1 MLYFFLEKCGKNKD
15 NGCVLKE
22 VCKGRLFLASVN
34 LSSAANAVRGFR
46 KNFTRHRKLET
57 SVKHSPIVLLSGA
70 VFAALATVS
79 AFGDNLWTFA
89 NGTITKTIPGGGDE
103 GANLV
108 WTVPVSWNPA
118 TGAMTVNSGI
128 VCDGAVAGDLDLR
141 DATVADAGYAE
152 PVPVTALT
160 TAPAFLSGKTNVSA
174 FFANHVTTL
183 GARSFYKNTVI
194 QDIRLWGESATIKFD
209 YYSWAGSCSA
219 LTNAVLD
226 IGLTSIPGPLFPSC
240 ASLSVDI
247 ATLVKPH
254 FTSIAAQA
262 FANTAV
268 YGKLECSN
276 LSSIGA
282 SAFVKTKLQEV
293 VLRGTAT
300 TLPTSPSRNGG
311 VFEKIT
317 TLTNAVIELPLDTVG
332 DSAFSGCTALACP
345 ASRILPAGV
354 TTLGANAYN
363 SCPIYGPVVLTNL
376 ASMSV
381 GAFVGSAISDIRI
394 AGELTTL
401 PANSNNAGPFYK
413 VTALTNIVLNCPNFQ
428 SIVGNSCAAVNA
440 SSAHPITSIT
450 FGSTNRVSVEANS
463 FRYQPVASV
472 TFHGPAPELTSLQN
486 ILVART
492 ATADTAAKPST
503 IYASKRQEGWL
514 SNEVRS
520 VASETE
526 RSLWVAD
533 NPDQKPSALLGV
545 LKRDGNGKSKAYIV
559 NEPSPFDPFIGFIM
573 YLN

>member
-1 MLYFFLEKCGKNKD
+1 MK
-15 NGCVLKE
+15 
-22 VCKGRLFLASVN
+22 R
-34 LSSAANAVRGFR
+34 
-46 KNFTRHRKLET
+46 
-57 SVKHSPIVLLSGA
+57 SPIVLLSVA

-128 VCDGAVAGDLDLR
+128 VCDGAVAGDLDLC

-183 GARSFYKNTVI
+183 GARSFYWNAVI

-254 FTSIAAQA
+254 FTSIAAKA

-311 VFEKIT
+311 IFEQIT
-317 TLTNAVIELPLDTVG
+317 TLTNAVIDLPLSYVG
-332 DSAFSGCTALACP
+332 QNMFYGCNALNCPAEQVVPSCAETIYDGAYGQCSFSGHVELTNVVSIGLSAFAGSG
-345 ASRILPAGV
+345 IE
-354 TTLGANAYN
+354 
-363 SCPIYGPVVLTNL
+363 
-376 ASMSV
+376 
-381 GAFVGSAISDIRI
+381 DIRI
-394 AGELTTL
+394 AGELTTV
-401 PANSNNAGPFYK
+401 AGNAQGYGPFYNM
-413 VTALTNIVLNCPNFQ
+413 ASLTNVVLDCPNLQ
-428 SIVGNSCAAVNA
+428 SITNRAFAVQSAAYSHRLA
-440 SSAHPITSIT
+440 SIT
-450 FGSTNRVSVEANS
+450 IGSTNRVSIDSAS
-463 FRYQPVASV
+463 FNYQPVSRA
-472 TFHGPAPELTSLQN
+472 TFHGPAPDLPSLQN
-486 ILVART
+486 LLVART
-492 ATADTAAKPST
+492 ATSGTAAKPST

-514 SNEVRS
+514 SDEIRS